1 MHAGQIIPD
10 EIIFGGR
17 HPGLRHEYEEYDIHY
32 QQQDNESENLCRL
45 CIIYDG
51 YWHVVLFADQVE
63 VGEK

>member
-51 YWHVVLFADQVE
+51 Y
-63 VGEK
+63 